1 MGGQRLL
8 VVYSARADAA
18 VLRAAAAAGGF
29 RQLILRIRTMCLQLD
44 LYGLQGSFCPLH
56 ELVL

>member
-1 MGGQRLL
+1 M
-8 VVYSARADAA
+8 VYSARADAA

-29 RQLILRIRTMCLQLD
+29 KQLILRIRTMCPQLD
-44 LYGLQGSFCPLH
+44 LHILQDTFYWPH